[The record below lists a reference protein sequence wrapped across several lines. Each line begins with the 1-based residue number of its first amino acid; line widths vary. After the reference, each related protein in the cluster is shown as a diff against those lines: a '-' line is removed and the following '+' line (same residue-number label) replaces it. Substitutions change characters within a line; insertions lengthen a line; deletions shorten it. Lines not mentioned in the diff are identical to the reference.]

1 MQRRTRAPPS
11 PETEVEL
18 DLDRDGMEERG
29 EVASGDGGEGG
40 NGFQSAPPPS
50 VPPSGGGHGQ
60 QSFLTSI
67 FSHLAEAREELES
80 LAARKNTSDAGVG
93 VSVSVGGG
101 GSDGQGIGAEVSV
114 ASGSGREEQAVKVR
128 LERCLA
134 LVRGVIRGAPGVMSP
149 AHSNR
154 GMGLP
159 WEVNLFVRTNPSR
172 YLGGGGGVSAS
183 IGSTA
188 ASAVSSTVPSHAP
201 PPPLTGPAAAPSS
214 SSSSSASSWNS
225 GPAEK
230 FMLEVHPLETVG
242 GLRSRV
248 AATNGFGHAPEQT
261 KLFCN
266 GRLLQTDTS
275 TVLEAGVGDGAN
287 MWMIVNPNAAT
298 GSLGG
303 GGGVG
308 GGGGLALEKATL
320 EEAAKRRRQ
329 GGGSGGGGPVH
340 DGDVIARQTGP
351 FDELFRLLQC
361 AHGLEVGGV
370 MSPWECVRAVTTA
383 NGEGGGGGGVYAT
396 EVPVDPRVFTLSI
409 SIMSFVF
416 ACHYCCRRLEFV

>member
-1 MQRRTRAPPS
+1 MRKQQPFTPSPATPPTPLSYGMPWPTKVYNTPEMQRRTRAPPS

-18 DLDRDGMEERG
+18 DLDRDGMEGRG
-29 EVASGDGGEGG
+29 EASGGEGG
-40 NGFQSAPPPS
+40 DGPQSAPPPS

-80 LAARKNTSDAGVG
+80 LAARKKTSGAGVG
-93 VSVSVGGG
+93 VSVSVGEGG
-101 GSDGQGIGAEVSV
+101 GGGGDAEGIGAGVCV

-159 WEVNLFVRTNPSR
+159 WEVSLYVRTNPSR
-172 YLGGGGGVSAS
+172 YLGSGGGVSAS
-183 IGSTA
+183 VGSTS

-201 PPPLTGPAAAPSS
+201 PPPLAGPAAAPSS
-214 SSSSSASSWNS
+214 SSSSSASSWNV
-225 GPAEK
+225 GPNER

-242 GLRSRV
+242 ALRVRV
-248 AATNGFGHAPEQT
+248 ADANGLGLTPEQT

-266 GRLLQTDTS
+266 GKLLQSETS

-287 MWMIVNPNAAT
+287 MWTIVNPNAAS
-298 GSLGG
+298 GSLSG

-308 GGGGLALEKATL
+308 GGGGGAHAAEKAWL

-329 GGGSGGGGPVH
+329 GGGPGGGGPMH

-361 AHGLEVGGV
+361 AHGLEVGG
-370 MSPWECVRAVTTA
+370 MMASWECMRGE
-383 NGEGGGGGGVYAT
+383 NGE
-396 EVPVDPRVFTLSI
+396 
-409 SIMSFVF
+409 
-416 ACHYCCRRLEFV
+416 